1 MTARALTIAETIT
14 EIRTALREYIE
25 ATYHIGHPSI
35 IRQRQVLLDQQG
47 NTYQAP
53 FLEST
58 PRYTPGKCFAD
69 LQLDPAVHEL
79 FAALTSTGGDYKP
92 LLFDPPYTHQATALE
107 ATARD
112 GRSLVV
118 TTGTGSGKT
127 ETFLLPM
134 LAKLAEEAANR
145 QQSFSTPAVRALL
158 LYPMNALVNDQLGR
172 LRLLLGDAR
181 VTTQF
186 DTWAGR
192 PARFA
197 RYTSR
202 TLYPGVRTATKDQVK
217 LKALEKYYIALLDEA
232 AKNGSPRQ
240 KRAQALV
247 KELKSRGKWPAKPDL
262 KTWYGSSGQRW
273 QDPKTGKFQRAVM
286 LADDPELLTRHE
298 VLAWPPDVLITN
310 YSMLEYMLMRPLERP
325 IFDAT
330 KLWLQD
336 NPDEKFFLIID
347 EAHLYRG
354 AAGAEVA
361 LLMRRLRARLG
372 ISADRVQVIA
382 TSASFSDTEYARAFA
397 AQLSGKEVDDFDAV
411 TGTLELRKPAAT
423 GTVTDAAVLAG
434 VPMEQ
439 YYAAEDDAARIVA
452 AASLLAH
459 RKVVPVAGAES
470 SAVLHQALHDFPPLA
485 RLVNETMK
493 KALPVSELGALIFPD
508 ADAERA
514 DRAVSALI
522 SLGSA
527 ARLKADGA
535 GLLPCRVHAFFR
547 GLPGLWACLDPNCDV
562 ERGGIPTGP
571 IGALYGQ
578 PQNTCACGARVF
590 ELFTCRQCGTAYA
603 RAYTDNLEN
612 PSFLWQE
619 PGSAFNSASGPV
631 TELQPID
638 LLLEE
643 PSEDLGNA
651 ELKEFDLVT
660 GRLNPHDLG
669 ERWRAVWLRYPRH
682 GEQQPED
689 EDGDGTTSKTTVTG
703 EFVPC
708 GVCGDSAIFGRTSVQ
723 DHQTKG
729 DQPFQ
734 ALVSRQLEVQPPGPQ
749 PADEFAPLR
758 GRKVLAFSDSRQVAA
773 RLAPNVQDYSLR
785 DAVRPIVLKGWSEL
799 SKQAIAPSLSL
810 ENLYLAAMVGAK
822 LLGVRLR
829 PELAGAENFNAFSQ
843 VSKSI
848 DRGAL
853 TDPIEFLQLY
863 STNDPPPQSLLRN
876 LVPTLTSQYYSFQ
889 ALGLAS
895 LRERGNLTADL
906 LAELVE
912 IPGVATIEDEKIAL
926 VRLWLSLWRRPG
938 IWFSAMNAEWKGTKV
953 QAVSGNFGK
962 LKSWLRTREAR
973 RLFEQEWLP
982 VLQNE
987 LCQKVGDKYQL
998 SARTVALDLN
1008 DEWGYCERCRF
1019 TQRPFP
1025 GRTTCISCGADRVRP
1040 LHPDSDEVFK
1050 ARKGYYRASSKRAL
1064 ATPPGEVMSIVA
1076 AEHTAQLNSSQS
1088 DDVFSKAEMY
1098 ELLFQDVDLAVPAPG
1113 QQRDVAIDLLSCT
1126 TTMEV
1131 GIDIGSLS
1139 GVALRNMPPSRANY
1153 QQRAGRAG
1161 RRGNAV
1167 ATVIAF
1173 GSADTHD
1180 DHYFREPKDMI
1191 SGDVADPI
1199 LTMNNIEIAK
1209 RHITAY
1215 LLQRYHQ
1222 DRVQVFDPDTMPAN
1236 LFEVLGSVT
1245 DFLSNTATL
1254 NRIDFEKWLGSNEA
1268 ALRSEIDDWL
1278 PREIGGNARVEVLDR
1293 LVKTTLEGLDYALD
1307 IASTTESSETEAEND
1322 APPPPE
1328 GEASEADTDSAEE
1341 EASGANDA
1349 SEDSGEELSSQRAR
1363 TKLLDRL
1370 LYKGVLPRYAFPTD
1384 VVSFHIFDE
1393 DRSTPYRPVFQY
1405 APSQGLTVALSQYAP
1420 GKVVWVDKREW
1431 TSGALYSPMRRDLTD
1446 AWRDRLMYFECQ
1458 DCHYATHIP
1467 WEQSDRGRTD
1477 FCPACKGERF
1487 GPGMNWLRP
1496 PGFAHPTNEPPG
1508 TSPDDQPAISYAT
1521 RAKLIADGPGD
1532 DNLWQQVTERVQQNF
1547 DRQTLLVSNTGPRN
1561 EGYTFCTW
1569 CGLIEPTAMP
1579 TPLLAGTHRKPF
1591 PTDAKDAMC
1600 PGGRASRG
1608 LVLGTDFISDV
1619 LLIRMSV
1626 SDPVT
1631 LRPSF
1636 LSSQVALRTVAEA
1649 MTIAATTRLQIEAN
1663 ELQAEFRPALTPLG
1677 GHGREAE
1684 IYLYDTLAGGAG
1696 FTQQVSELGGEI
1708 FELALLRLA
1717 HCPEDC
1723 DESCYRCLRSFRN
1736 RFEHTYLDRHVGA
1749 SLLRYLL
1756 DGTLPTL
1763 APERLERSAQRLFED
1778 LVLSGVEEVQFER
1791 NVTVNVDGIGQVLVP
1806 ILATRNNGARALI
1819 GVHGPLT
1826 PDVAPTLEL
1835 QRVAQE
1841 TFERVKLIDDLVI
1854 SRSLPNA
1861 SRELLEFIR

>member
-1 MTARALTIAETIT
+1 MTTRAVTIAETIS
-14 EIRTALREYIE
+14 EIRIALREYIE
-25 ATYHIGHPSI
+25 ATYHIGNQSL
-35 IRQRQVLLDQQG
+35 IRQRQLLLDKEG
-47 NTYQAP
+47 NTYRAP

-58 PRYTPGKCFAD
+58 PRYTPGKHFAD
-69 LQLDPAVHEL
+69 LDLNPAALEL
-79 FAALTSTGGDYKP
+79 FAALTSTEGGVKP

-134 LAKLAEEAANR
+134 LAKLAEEAKNR
-145 QQSFSTPAVRALL
+145 PRSFATPAIRALV

-172 LRLLLGDAR
+172 LRLLLGDER
-181 VTTQF
+181 VTARF
-186 DTWAGR
+186 GTWASR

-202 TLYPGVRTATKDQVK
+202 TLYPGVRTAKKDQVK
-217 LKALEKYYIALLDEA
+217 LKSLEKYYIALIDEA
-232 AKNGSPRQ
+232 AKTGSPRQ
-240 KRAQALV
+240 KRAEQLI
-247 KELKSRGKWPAKPDL
+247 KELKARGKWPAKPDL
-262 KTWYGSSGQRW
+262 KAWYGASNQRW
-273 QDPKTGKFQRAVM
+273 QNPRTGEFQRAVM
-286 LADDPELLTRHE
+286 LPDDPELLTRHE
-298 VLAWPPDVLITN
+298 VLNWPPDVLITN

-330 KLWLQD
+330 KQWLKD
-336 NPDEKFFLIID
+336 NPAEKFFLIID

-361 LLMRRLRARLG
+361 LLLRRLRARLG

-397 AQLSGKEVDDFDAV
+397 AQLSGKNVDDFDAV
-411 TGTLELRKPAAT
+411 VGTLDLRKPD
-423 GTVTDAAVLAG
+423 GVGSPTDAAVLAG
-434 VPMEQ
+434 IPMEQ
-439 YYAAEDDAARIVA
+439 YYNAEDDTARIA
-452 AASLLAH
+452 ATTPLLNA
-459 RKVVPVAGAES
+459 RGVVPEAGEAS
-470 SAVLHQALHDFPPLA
+470 SAVLYQALRDFPPLA
-485 RLVNETMK
+485 KLVNETMR
-493 KALPVSELGALIFPD
+493 KALPVSALGVLVFPD
-508 ADAERA
+508 AEAELA
-514 DRAVSALI
+514 DRAVSTLI

-527 ARLKADGA
+527 ARLKPDEA

-547 GLPGLWACLDPNCDV
+547 GLPGLWACLDPNCTA
-562 ERGGIPTGP
+562 ERDGIPPGP
-571 IGALYGQ
+571 IGAMYGQ
-578 PQNTCACGARVF
+578 PRNTCDCGARVF

-603 RAYTDNLEN
+603 RAYTDDIEN

-619 PGSAFNSASGPV
+619 PGKAFNTASGPL
-631 TELQPID
+631 TELQSID
-638 LLLEE
+638 LLLED
-643 PSEDLGNA
+643 PSEDVGNA
-651 ELKEFDLVT
+651 ELKELDLIT
-660 GRLNPHDLG
+660 GRLDPHDLG
-669 ERWRAVWLRYPRH
+669 ERWRPVWLRYPRH
-682 GEQQPED
+682 GEQQQ
-689 EDGDGTTSKTTVTG
+689 DGDDGDATKTKITG

-708 GVCGDSAIFGRTSVQ
+708 GVCGERANFGRTSVQ

-734 ALVSRQLEVQPPGPQ
+734 ALVSRQLEVQSPGPQ
-749 PADEFAPLR
+749 PADDFAPLR

-785 DAVRPIVLKGWSEL
+785 DAVRPIALKGWHEL
-799 SKQAIAPSLSL
+799 SQQMIGSTLSL

-829 PELAGAENFNAFSQ
+829 PELTGTENFQAFTQ
-843 VSKSI
+843 VSASI

-853 TDPIEFLQLY
+853 TDPAEFIQLY
-863 STNDPPPQSLLRN
+863 SIQDPPPQSLLRS

-895 LRERGNLTADL
+895 LRERGNLKDAV
-906 LAELVE
+906 LAELVD
-912 IPGVATIEDEKIAL
+912 IPGVAATYDEKLAL
-926 VRLWLSLWRRPG
+926 VRLWLSLWTRPG
-938 IWFSAMNAEWKGTKV
+938 IWFSAMSADWKGNQVK
-953 QAVSGNFGK
+953 AASGKFGK
-962 LKSWLRTREAR
+962 LTKWLATREAR
-973 RLFEQEWLP
+973 RVFEAEWLP
-982 VLQNE
+982 VLQTRF
-987 LCQKVGDKYQL
+987 CQKVGDKYQL
-998 SARTVALDLN
+998 MARAVALELD
-1008 DEWGYCERCRF
+1008 DAWGYCDKCRF

-1025 GRTTCISCGADRVRP
+1025 GRTTCISCGAEKVRP
-1040 LHPDSDEVFK
+1040 LNPDTDEVFK
-1050 ARKGYYRASSKRAL
+1050 ARKGYYRSSSKRAL

-1076 AEHTAQLNSSQS
+1076 AEHTAQLNSSQA

-1098 ELLFQDVDLAVPAPG
+1098 ELLFQDVNIAVPAPG
-1113 QQRDVAIDLLSCT
+1113 EQPEVAIDVLSCT

-1167 ATVIAF
+1167 ATVVAF

-1191 SGDVADPI
+1191 SGEVADPI
-1199 LTMNNIEIAK
+1199 LTMGNIEIAK
-1209 RHITAY
+1209 RHVTAF

-1222 DRVQVFDPDTMPAN
+1222 DRIQVFDPNTMPAN

-1245 DFLSNTATL
+1245 DFLSGSAAL
-1254 NRIDFEKWLGSNEA
+1254 NRTDFEKWLASNEP
-1268 ALRSEIDDWL
+1268 ALRAEVDDWL
-1278 PREIGGNARVEVLDR
+1278 PSEIKGDARDELLDG
-1293 LVKTTLEGLDYALD
+1293 LVNTTLGSIDYALD
-1307 IASTTESSETEAEND
+1307 IQSVIGGRAETDTDATEAAAKDEAASDVGSAADDTTGD
-1322 APPPPE
+1322 ADP
-1328 GEASEADTDSAEE
+1328 
-1341 EASGANDA
+1341 
-1349 SEDSGEELSSQRAR
+1349 SEDTGEELSSQRAR

-1393 DRSTPYRPVFQY
+1393 DRSTSYRPVFQY

-1431 TSGALYSPMRRDLTD
+1431 TSGALYSPMRKELTD

-1467 WEQSDRGRTD
+1467 WEQADRGRTD

-1496 PGFAHPTNEPPG
+1496 PGFAHRINEPPG
-1508 TSPDDQPAISYAT
+1508 TSPDDQPAVSYAT
-1521 RAKLIADGPGD
+1521 RAKLIADGPGNE
-1532 DNLWQQVTERVQQNF
+1532 NLWQPVTDRIQQNF

-1579 TPLLAGTHRKPF
+1579 TPLLAGTHHKPF
-1591 PTDAKDAMC
+1591 PTDPKDAMC

-1619 LLIRMSV
+1619 LLIRMTV

-1631 LRPSF
+1631 LRPSY

-1649 MTIAATTRLQIEAN
+1649 LTIAATARLEIEPN
-1663 ELQAEFRPALTPLG
+1663 ELQAEFRPALTPWG

-1696 FTQQVSELGGEI
+1696 FTQQVSQLGREI
-1708 FELALLRLA
+1708 FELALERLE
-1717 HCPEDC
+1717 HCPADC

-1756 DGTLPTL
+1756 YGTPPTL
-1763 APERLERSAQRLFED
+1763 ATERLERSAEKLYQD
-1778 LVLSGVEEVQFER
+1778 LDRSGIEGVHFER
-1791 NVTVNVDGIGQVLVP
+1791 NVTVDVAGIGPVLIP
-1806 ILATRNNGARALI
+1806 ILATNDNGTRAFI

-1826 PDVAPTLEL
+1826 PDVAPTHEL
-1835 QRVAQE
+1835 HRVAQE
-1841 TFERVKLIDDLVI
+1841 TFERVKLVDDLI
-1854 SRSLPNA
+1854 IARSLPNA
-1861 SRELLEFIR
+1861 AREVREFIK